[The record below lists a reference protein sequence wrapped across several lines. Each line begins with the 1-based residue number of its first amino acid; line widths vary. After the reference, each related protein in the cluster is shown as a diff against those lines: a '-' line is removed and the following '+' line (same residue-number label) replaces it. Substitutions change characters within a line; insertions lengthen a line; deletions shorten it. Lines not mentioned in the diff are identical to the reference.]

1 MGKFEKNFSLK
12 MLTLLYFQKE
22 NFEKKNI
29 FFFFMK
35 KNFVILKEKVLLF
48 FKKKK
53 KIQILKEKVSFEQAK
68 FEIGNKS

>member
-1 MGKFEKNFSLK
+1 
-12 MLTLLYFQKE
+12 
-22 NFEKKNI
+22 
-29 FFFFMK
+29 MK

-68 FEIGNKS
+68 FEIGNKSRDVKKGFGKSFIFYNI